1 MHNAFKA
8 PDKQAGQA
16 AQPTDTGQNPIL
28 RLSTDDKTWERI
40 TSPVEHCMA
49 AGVPYDQFLDEH
61 MVGVSR
67 G

>member
-28 RLSTDDKTWERI
+28 RLSTDDKTWGKNYQ
-40 TSPVEHCMA
+40 PC
-49 AGVPYDQFLDEH
+49 
-61 MVGVSR
+61 
-67 G
+67 